1 MEVIRNDDILHLWE
15 LIAFLD
21 LEINFA
27 QQYLEVLKDVRSDWS
42 YGWALSISNL
52 YLFLFLRPE

>member
-1 MEVIRNDDILHLWE
+1 MEVIRNDDALHLRE
-15 LIAFLD
+15 LTAFLD

-42 YGWALSISNL
+42 Y
-52 YLFLFLRPE
+52 E